1 MTQHEKVII
10 FCYLRGVTTDLLDVK
25 IYCQYYPAIWGV
37 ISNTPTLWKRNGN
50 TLPRV
55 GMNLSGLG
63 VQIASG
69 GLFSNTSLLLA
80 VYYYNV
86 ALGEEM
92 YCKLH
97 PNWLGSIDSVEF
109 KTLSL

>member
-1 MTQHEKVII
+1 M
-10 FCYLRGVTTDLLDVK
+10 
-25 IYCQYYPAIWGV
+25 
-37 ISNTPTLWKRNGN
+37 NGN
-50 TLPRV
+50 SLPRV
-55 GMNLSGLG
+55 RMNWKIRPLRQFAPLG
-63 VQIASG
+63 PRGVV
-69 GLFSNTSLLLA
+69 FSNASLLLA

-109 KTLSL
+109 NVTLSLWKRNDYHCAAEQQL

>member
-1 MTQHEKVII
+1 MAIHCLESGWIGK
-10 FCYLRGVTTDLLDVK
+10 YAPWGNLHLL
-25 IYCQYYPAIWGV
+25 A
-37 ISNTPTLWKRNGN
+37 LE
-50 TLPRV
+50 
-55 GMNLSGLG
+55 M
-63 VQIASG
+63 QIASG
-69 GLFSNTSLLLA
+69 VVFSNASLLLA

-109 KTLSL
+109 NVTLSLWKRNDYHCAAEQQL

>member
-1 MTQHEKVII
+1 MH
-10 FCYLRGVTTDLLDVK
+10 LL
-25 IYCQYYPAIWGV
+25 A
-37 ISNTPTLWKRNGN
+37 LE
-50 TLPRV
+50 
-55 GMNLSGLG
+55 M
-63 VQIASG
+63 QIASG
-69 GLFSNTSLLLA
+69 VVFSNASLLLA

-109 KTLSL
+109 NVTLSLWKKNDYHCAAEQPL